1 MFFALLLVTEA
12 MEEEERNTWEKLLID
27 RWERY
32 LFSAEEADCRRQLS
46 VTLQFYDSSEES

>member
-1 MFFALLLVTEA
+1 LTWLEAAVFFALLLVTEA

-32 LFSAEEADCRRQLS
+32 LFSAEEAGLP
-46 VTLQFYDSSEES
+46 